1 MKLLINVLITSIF
14 VDFTQM
20 MKLLRRPSF
29 SKMFPN
35 CVYNS
40 QTLRVT
46 ATLKPHIPLLA
57 SKEMQKVWQCNW
69 TDLFKQQEKGR
80 VICILESN
88 GPSGNSKN
96 KKLSGFLRK
105 SILNFAVI

>member
-1 MKLLINVLITSIF
+1 
-14 VDFTQM
+14 
-20 MKLLRRPSF
+20 
-29 SKMFPN
+29 
-35 CVYNS
+35 
-40 QTLRVT
+40 
-46 ATLKPHIPLLA
+46 
-57 SKEMQKVWQCNW
+57 MQKVWQCNW

-96 KKLSGFLRK
+96 KKLSGALRK